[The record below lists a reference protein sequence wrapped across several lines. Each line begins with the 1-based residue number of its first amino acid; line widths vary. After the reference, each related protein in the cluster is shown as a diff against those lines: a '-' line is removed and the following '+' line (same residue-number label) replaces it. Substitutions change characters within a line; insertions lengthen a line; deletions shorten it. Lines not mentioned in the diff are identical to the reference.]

1 MLYIKTVNWQKE
13 PIMTRSRKT
22 LISLTATQ
30 FYHCTSRCVRRAF
43 LCGMDDVSG
52 VCFEH
57 RRQWLEDRLL
67 YLAQWFAI
75 DIAAYAI
82 MSNHYH
88 VVLHVNREKA
98 QSWSDAEVVEHW
110 HKIFHRKAAT
120 KENLAESD
128 TNKSEIPVLPE
139 VIACW
144 RERLMDISWFM
155 RSLNEPIARLANQE
169 DHVTGRFWEGRFK
182 SQALLD
188 ESALLACMAYV
199 DLNPVRAKMATT
211 PETSD
216 HTSIQRRISSVTL
229 AKKACPPPQL
239 MPFSDDVAAKEVDP
253 TQMGKLPIEFAMY
266 LKLVDQ
272 TGRVMREGKAGAIEK
287 NALPILERLNLSP
300 ENWLYLTSNF
310 HKPFK
315 NLVGAYFR
323 IKDACKQMGQAWAQG
338 SKACEMYFGS

>member
-1 MLYIKTVNWQKE
+1 
-13 PIMTRSRKT
+13 MTRSRKT
-22 LISLTATQ
+22 LISLATTQ

-52 VCFEH
+52 VSFEH

-67 YLAQWFAI
+67 DLAKWFAI

-88 VVLHVNREKA
+88 VVLHVDRQKA

-110 HKIFHRKAAT
+110 HNLFHRKAPA
-120 KENLAESD
+120 KENPAENAA
-128 TNKSEIPVLPE
+128 NKSEILVSPKI
-139 VIACW
+139 IACW

-155 RSLNEPIARLANQE
+155 RSLNEPIARQANQE

-188 ESALLACMAYV
+188 ERALLTCMAYV

-216 HTSIQRRISSVTL
+216 HTSIQRRISSVTHGNEASQPL
-229 AKKACPPPQL
+229 QL
-239 MPFSDDVAAKEVDP
+239 MPFIDHVAAKKFDP
-253 TQMGKLPIEFAMY
+253 KQMASLPIQFAMY
-266 LKLVDQ
+266 LELVDQ
-272 TGRVMREGKAGAIEK
+272 TGRIMREGKAGAIDK
-287 NALPILERLNLSP
+287 AALPILERLGLSS
-300 ENWLYLTSNF
+300 ENWLYLASNF

-323 IKDACKQMGQAWAQG
+323 VKEACKQMGQAWAHG
-338 SKACEMYFGS
+338 GKACAVYFGSQ

>member
-1 MLYIKTVNWQKE
+1 
-13 PIMTRSRKT
+13 MTRSRKT

-43 LCGMDDVSG
+43 LCGMDEVSG

-67 YLAQWFAI
+67 ALAQWFAM

-98 QSWSDAEVVEHW
+98 LSWSDVEVVERW
-110 HKIFHRKAAT
+110 HKIFHRKASA
-120 KENLAESD
+120 KENLAENIPS
-128 TNKSEIPVLPE
+128 KSETPVLPK

-155 RSLNEPIARLANQE
+155 RSLNEPIARQANQE
-169 DHVTGRFWEGRFK
+169 DNVTGRFWEGRFK

-199 DLNPVRAKMATT
+199 DLNPIRAKMATT

-216 HTSIQRRISSVTL
+216 HTSIQRRILGVTHGDG
-229 AKKACPPPQL
+229 ACQPPQL
-239 MPFSDDVAAKEVDP
+239 MPFRDGVAAKQFNP
-253 TQMGKLPIEFAMY
+253 KQMDSLPIQFTMY
-266 LKLVDQ
+266 LELVDQ
-272 TGRVMREGKAGAIEK
+272 TGRIMREGKSGVINK
-287 NALPILERLNLSP
+287 NALPILERLNLSS
-300 ENWLYLTSNF
+300 ENWIYLANNF
-310 HKPFK
+310 HKPFR

-323 IKDACKQMGQAWAQG
+323 VKDACKQMGQSWAQG
-338 SKACEMYFGS
+338 SKACKVYFSS